1 MTHNTS
7 VNYHLISSIKNSL
20 MNLGDQSMSIAD
32 QMAFTNP
39 LKLEYL
45 KFAECIYNTCI
56 QMTDIQLSHA

>member
-20 MNLGDQSMSIAD
+20 MNLGDQSVSIAD

-56 QMTDIQLSHA
+56 QMTDIQQSHA